1 MINLSFGEVTPKV
14 LEVKEKRKINWR
26 KAGKTLVLIYTLYL
40 IASLSIIY
48 VSTDKAVKNMS
59 LCTLEIKK
67 GIDNLLAFNLTVAI
81 RLFEN
86 ASEYLNE
93 ANSIFKR
100 TETLRFTNIILGA
113 WYLISDGE
121 KERLTAINKVF
132 IISEYVANG
141 SQSIVTSLNWTLEAI
156 TLAVRLEQ
164 FANAVSRIEQANE
177 KALEALNNFSK
188 AINSLEALNYDK
200 LSEKERNATIAL
212 NNTLHEMFLLASHL
226 NIISYSMK
234 QLIIAIETSK
244 NAYNEMNAADTNFND
259 LNTYLLG
266 LSTALDEFEER
277 KINETVKE
285 FFTDLVYCMYM
296 AYKWLLNIEEALRL
310 SIQNRETIPYKD
322 WVLENY
328 TLACAHLTFEYL
340 TRI

>member
-1 MINLSFGEVTPKV
+1 VINLSFGEVTPEV

-48 VSTDKAVKNMS
+48 VSTDEAVKNMS

-100 TETLRFTNIILGA
+100 TETLRFTNIILAA

-156 TLAVRLEQ
+156 TLVVRFEQ

-177 KALEALNNFSK
+177 KALEALNNFSQ
-188 AINSLEALNYDK
+188 AINLMDINYDK

-212 NNTLHEMFLLASHL
+212 NNTLHEMFLLSSHL

-234 QLIIAIETSK
+234 QLIIAIESSK
-244 NAYNEMNAADTNFND
+244 NAYNEMNAADTNFNN
-259 LNTYLLG
+259 LQTQLLR
-266 LSTALDEFEER
+266 LSIALDEFEER
-277 KINETVKE
+277 KINETAKE
-285 FFTDLVYCMYM
+285 FFIDLVYGMYM
-296 AYKWLLNIEEALRL
+296 AYKWLLNIEKTLIL
-310 SIQNRETIPYKD
+310 SIQNRETVPYKE

-328 TLACAHLTFEYL
+328 TLICAEFEYL

>member
-1 MINLSFGEVTPKV
+1 MINLSFGEVTPEV

-48 VSTDKAVKNMS
+48 VSTDEAVKNMS

-100 TETLRFTNIILGA
+100 TETLRFTNIILAA

-156 TLAVRLEQ
+156 TLVVRFEQ

-177 KALEALNNFSK
+177 KALEALNNFSQ
-188 AINSLEALNYDK
+188 AINLMDINYDK

-212 NNTLHEMFLLASHL
+212 NNTLHEMFLLSSHL

-234 QLIIAIETSK
+234 QLIIAIESSK
-244 NAYNEMNAADTNFND
+244 NAYNEMNAVDTNFNN
-259 LNTYLLG
+259 LQTQLLR
-266 LSTALDEFEER
+266 LSIALDEFEER
-277 KINETVKE
+277 KINETAKE
-285 FFTDLVYCMYM
+285 FFIDLVYCMYM
-296 AYKWLLNIEEALRL
+296 AYKWLLNIEKTLIL
-310 SIQNRETIPYKD
+310 SIQNRETVPYKE

-328 TLACAHLTFEYL
+328 TLICAEFEYL

>member
-1 MINLSFGEVTPKV
+1 MINLSFGEVTPEV

-48 VSTDKAVKNMS
+48 VSTDEAVKNMS

-100 TETLRFTNIILGA
+100 TETLRFTNIILAA

-156 TLAVRLEQ
+156 TLVVRFEQ

-177 KALEALNNFSK
+177 KALEALNNFSQ
-188 AINSLEALNYDK
+188 AINLMDINYDK

-212 NNTLHEMFLLASHL
+212 NNTLHEMFLLSSHL

-234 QLIIAIETSK
+234 QLIIAIESSK
-244 NAYNEMNAADTNFND
+244 NAYNEMNAADTNFNN
-259 LNTYLLG
+259 LQTQLLR
-266 LSTALDEFEER
+266 LSIALDEFEER
-277 KINETVKE
+277 KINETAKE
-285 FFTDLVYCMYM
+285 FFIDLVYCMYM
-296 AYKWLLNIEEALRL
+296 AYKWLLNIEKTLIL
-310 SIQNRETIPYKD
+310 SIQNRETVPYKE

-328 TLACAHLTFEYL
+328 TLICAEFEYL